1 MAIYTPQ
8 AQRRRQLLILT
19 VAAFL
24 VGGVLG
30 GVVGRFSAPTPA
42 DRVAAVRE
50 QARQTSSQLRV
61 LSVHFEEKAA
71 SLAAGGDAGAGLA
84 LQRADDD
91 LTRALA
97 QAPWIT
103 AEQGTA
109 LHNDLQQLERAARAG
124 ATQTPFPENVD
135 RLAKDIDITFGLSS
149 TAS

>member
-8 AQRRRQLLILT
+8 AQRRRQLLVVT

-24 VGGVLG
+24 VGGLLG

-61 LSVHFEEKAA
+61 LSVHFGEKAA

-84 LQRADDD
+84 LRRADDD
-91 LTRALA
+91 LTRALT

-103 AEQGTA
+103 AEQGTT
-109 LHNDLQQLERAARAG
+109 LHNDLQMLERAAREG
-124 ATQTPFPENVD
+124 ATQTPFAENVD
-135 RLAKDIDITFGLSS
+135 RLAKDIDTTFGL
-149 TAS
+149 ASAAS

>member
-1 MAIYTPQ
+1 MAIYTPR

-24 VGGVLG
+24 LG
-30 GVVGRFSAPTPA
+30 GLLGGIAGWSIAPTPA

-61 LSVHFEEKAA
+61 LSVHFGEKAA

-84 LQRADDD
+84 LRRADED
-91 LTRALA
+91 LTKALA

-103 AEQGTA
+103 TEQGTK
-109 LHNDLQQLERAARAG
+109 LHNDLRLLERATREG
-124 ATQTPFPENVD
+124 ATQPPFADNVD
-135 RLAKDIDITFGLSS
+135 RLARDIDTTFGL
-149 TAS
+149 ASGAS

>member
-8 AQRRRQLLILT
+8 AQRRRQLMIF
-19 VAAFL
+19 VVVAFL
-24 VGGVLG
+24 LG
-30 GVVGRFSAPTPA
+30 GLLGGFVGRLLAPTPA

-61 LSVHFEEKAA
+61 LSVHLEDNAA

-91 LTRALA
+91 LAKALQ

-103 AEQGTA
+103 PQQGSYLLNN
-109 LHNDLQQLERAARAG
+109 LHGLEASVRAG
-124 ATQTPFPENVD
+124 STKPPFASNVD
-135 RLAKDIDITFGLSS
+135 RLANDIDTTFGLTSA
-149 TAS
+149 AS